1 MQQILLAQTEEYSN
15 SSCYFTTGCDSG
27 DLEDGTTSD
36 AINANLFGDTE
47 VVAVEEL
54 GFKIC
59 IEAAGSSF
67 NVVAQRG
74 EDCTLTMP
82 RVGKLDE
89 SEC

>member
-15 SSCYFTTGCDSG
+15 SSSYFTTGCDSG

-36 AINANLFGDTE
+36 AINTNLFGGSE
-47 VVAVEEL
+47 VVAAEEL
-54 GFKIC
+54 GFQIC
-59 IEAAGSSF
+59 IDADGSSF